1 MRNQVLSALP
11 RPPICLKKELY
22 VMHAREDRGPRARRQ
37 AGFAL
42 ILAIL
47 SLMLLTFL
55 GLTLAATTSTEL
67 QIATNYRWSQQALYN
82 AEAGLEAAKLLLA
95 QVAQVDG
102 DFHNILP
109 IQRTAQWSYGVTGAS
124 GGPPAPTPAA
134 RAGLRDYERMGCAD
148 RAGVGYGRVLTAP
161 VGAGSPQPGD
171 YQDVSSYMQATLNGA
186 FTLWVRR
193 DLTETSTGLLT
204 DDPDPS
210 HVVVTAEGIA
220 PFTSQNNA
228 FAQTNQARRILEV
241 GLSLLMNQGNR
252 CQGLAGQEGLGAS
265 GENFDPCSPLTSGG
279 VGQAFG
285 NPALTERAV
294 Q

>member
-1 MRNQVLSALP
+1 MCAGEGRG
-11 RPPICLKKELY
+11 R
-22 VMHAREDRGPRARRQ
+22 RDRKQ

-95 QVAQVDG
+95 QVAFVDG
-102 DFHNILP
+102 SFVNILP
-109 IQRTAQWSYGVTGAS
+109 TPRTAPWSYGITGAP
-124 GGPPAPTPAA
+124 GGPPAPVPAA

-148 RAGVGYGRVLTAP
+148 RAGVGFGRVITAP
-161 VGAGSPQPGD
+161 AGTPQPGNF
-171 YQDVSSYMQATLNGA
+171 QDTTSYMQQALNGA
-186 FTLWVRR
+186 FTIWVRR
-193 DLTETSTGLLT
+193 PLIENNDGMLH
-204 DDPDPS
+204 DDEDNS

-220 PFTSQNNA
+220 PYAAQNNA
-228 FAQTNQARRILEV
+228 FAQTNQARRTLE
-241 GLSLLMNQGNR
+241 LALNLLMNQGNR

-265 GENFDPCSPLTSGG
+265 GENFDPCSPLTGQG
-279 VGQAFG
+279 VGAAFG
-285 NPALTERAV
+285 GTVTERTAV